1 MANFP
6 SRKQKKKKKKK
17 KIPTFDFMG
26 EVIVFLYFH
35 S

>member
-6 SRKQKKKKKKK
+6 SKKQKKKKKF
-17 KIPTFDFMG
+17 PPFDFMG
-26 EVIVFLYFH
+26 EVIIFLYFQ